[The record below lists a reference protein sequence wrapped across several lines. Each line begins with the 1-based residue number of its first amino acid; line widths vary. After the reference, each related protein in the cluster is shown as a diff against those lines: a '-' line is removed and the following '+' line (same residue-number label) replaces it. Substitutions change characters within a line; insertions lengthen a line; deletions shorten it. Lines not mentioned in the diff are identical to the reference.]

1 MSKKGCK
8 AEESKVC
15 CCVDVGTIIDN
26 EDCSVH
32 FEQVYAEKAQAEEA
46 LAYLTQKAHDAESEP
61 AKISSEITDVDGGAQ
76 LKATFEFSCQAEC
89 MIFQLSTR

>member
-1 MSKKGCK
+1 MSEQRCK

-26 EDCSVH
+26 EDCSVQ
-32 FEQVYAEKAQAEEA
+32 FEQVYADKTQAQEA
-46 LAYLTQKAHDAESEP
+46 LAYLTQKAHDAESDP
-61 AKISSEITDVDGGAQ
+61 VKIDSEMTEVEGGVL
-76 LKATFEFSCQAEC
+76 LKANFEFSCQAEC